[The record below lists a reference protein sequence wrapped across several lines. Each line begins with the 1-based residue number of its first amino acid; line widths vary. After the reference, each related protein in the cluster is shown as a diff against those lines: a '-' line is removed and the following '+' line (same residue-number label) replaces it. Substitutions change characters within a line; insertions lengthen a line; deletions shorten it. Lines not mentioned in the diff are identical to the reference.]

1 MRVTA
6 WALFRLHTSVL
17 SSKEM
22 LQGRTALLLR
32 LVGVEASG
40 SAMKLRL
47 KALSG
52 RDGDG
57 RHPRSR
63 EGAARL

>member
-22 LQGRTALLLR
+22 LQGLTALLLR

-40 SAMKLRL
+40 SAMKVRP

-52 RDGDG
+52 WDRDG
-57 RHPRSR
+57 RLPRRR